1 MDMRGRHANAIC
13 VICGK
18 GFYKK
23 PSQHNSKCCSFECRE
38 QQFFNEGGF
47 RLVPYCKNKGI
58 SVEEFLNQL
67 DRMHNIEM
75 KPIKQISEELGIV
88 RISIMRVCKKY
99 GIKTRSISE
108 DNNRRYSTM
117 TEEQKKMQT
126 EKAQEE
132 IRELFKDPK
141 WKEKQIKKVL
151 SAQENIVSY
160 PEKLFEKMI
169 KEKGYNP
176 ISQYGE
182 GLAGFILDF
191 AFPNIKLAVEIDGE
205 YWHGLEKTKI
215 KDRRRAYFLEVKKGW
230 KVLHIPAK
238 AFTKNPEPYLKEVIQ
253 EINKIA

>member
-1 MDMRGRHANAIC
+1 MTEPIIKC
-13 VICGK
+13 PVCGK
-18 GFYKK
+18 SFKARLNRGKRQIACSQKCVYKILYPK
-23 PSQHNSKCCSFECRE
+23 GTLNYFASKQGMTEKDFMELINKEHN
-38 QQFFNEGGF
+38 QNN
-47 RLVPYCKNKGI
+47 LT
-58 SVEEFLNQL
+58 
-67 DRMHNIEM
+67 
-75 KPIKQISEELGIV
+75 IKAIAEKYGIV
-88 RISIMRVCKKY
+88 RITLTRWCKKY

-117 TEEQKKMQT
+117 TDEQKKMQT
-126 EKAQEE
+126 EKAHEE
-132 IRELFKDPK
+132 IRELFKDPE

-205 YWHGLEKTKI
+205 YWHSLEKTKI

>member
-1 MDMRGRHANAIC
+1 MKDPILTC
-13 VICGK
+13 PICGK
-18 GFYKK
+18 KYKARLTRGK
-23 PSQHNSKCCSFECRE
+23 RQKTCSKECGYKNLYPQGTLKYFATKNNMNE
-38 QQFFNEGGF
+38 KQFIE
-47 RLVPYCKNKGI
+47 LIDK
-58 SVEEFLNQL
+58 E
-67 DRMHNIEM
+67 HNIN
-75 KPIKQISEELGIV
+75 KLPIKVIAEKYGIV
-88 RISIMRVCKKY
+88 RITLMRWCKKY

-126 EKAQEE
+126 EKAHEG

-191 AFPNIKLAVEIDGE
+191 AFPEIKLAVEIDGE
-205 YWHGLEKTKI
+205 YWHSLEKTKI